1 MDTPST
7 RRRPVVTYGRQS
19 RRAPRALNLEL
30 DEIFSPVASP
40 NISPGLPSAHLKPM
54 LSSKSTNPTKSAY
67 NKPVVIPRK
76 PTSPNDSESGSS
88 TREEDQVTAQLDR
101 ETRLHP
107 TTNKELDLFD
117 VPSSDDEAAPP
128 PPPTRTSTV
137 TIKPRSTATATVNRE
152 LDLFDVPYSD
162 DEAAAPPTKTTV
174 KPPAPTA
181 HTLKRKRVANKP
193 TKNEKIAKAISAR
206 NEIPLQLPPIGPTDA
221 IMPKAKKAK
230 TKEDTGKKITEGG
243 RITKPVTKENG
254 KDNNAAEKAAAK
266 LTAKLQRGMNAIEPS
281 AIPAPPPARSRV
293 TRSVSRALSEEPPAT
308 IFDAPV
314 ERSQATTKKQEL
326 EGNTAK
332 KTAEAT
338 NGISGVSSAQPVPKQ
353 SPRKAKM
360 QKPPPPIMNS
370 PPPKKPASLGVIMEE
385 SPAPQKPAHGTTVL
399 NSKPPQLKT
408 VKEVPLKAM
417 GTKQVPT
424 KAAAPEKPVQAKT
437 MPPKSPAKS
446 AQSKP
451 IAVAKTGEAKH
462 APVRQTTKTT
472 TTTTI
477 TTTKKVVSKIRTV
490 SKPEVVEKEKEKEK
504 DTAMEEAA
512 PSYSQQLGLFAYDES
527 SPEPVARPRKRLID
541 VLGGGQDGPR
551 KKSCSPSFSD
561 GDPESLEDGAVSLNR
576 ETSLNEATILSLQ
589 RSTTGGRGP
598 RITYARERSYRMND
612 ATSLEDMLNIPMDT
626 PLTPHEPARKKIEE
640 HIQPMEV
647 EEEKPRT
654 QIKNIHELRAAGEYN
669 RFVDDVEDLFLDI
682 EGGATIGQKRNG

>member
-1 MDTPST
+1 MDTPTT

-40 NISPGLPSAHLKPM
+40 KNSPGLPSVHLKPA
-54 LSSKSTNPTKSAY
+54 LSPKSTNPTKSAY

-76 PTSPNDSESGSS
+76 PTSPDDSESGSS

-128 PPPTRTSTV
+128 PHTRTSAV
-137 TIKPRSTATATVNRE
+137 TTKPRSTATATVSRE

-162 DEAAAPPTKTTV
+162 DEAPAPPTKTIT
-174 KPPAPTA
+174 KLPAPTA

-230 TKEDTGKKITEGG
+230 TKEDTTGEKKITEGG
-243 RITKPVTKENG
+243 RITKPVTKESG

-266 LTAKLQRGMNAIEPS
+266 LTAKLQRGMNAIEPT
-281 AIPAPPPARSRV
+281 AISAPPPARSRV

-308 IFDAPV
+308 IFEAPV
-314 ERSQATTKKQEL
+314 ERSQATTKKREL
-326 EGNTAK
+326 DGNTVK
-332 KTAEAT
+332 KTVEAT

-370 PPPKKPASLGVIMEE
+370 PPPKKPVSLGVIMEE
-385 SPAPQKPAHGTTVL
+385 SPAPQKLAHGTIVL

-408 VKEVPLKAM
+408 VKEVPKAVT
-417 GTKQVPT
+417 TKQVPT
-424 KAAAPEKPVQAKT
+424 KVAAPEKPVQAKT
-437 MPPKSPAKS
+437 MPPK
-446 AQSKP
+446 P
-451 IAVAKTGEAKH
+451 IAAAKTGEAKNLPPKLPSKD

-472 TTTTI
+472 TTTTT

-490 SKPEVVEKEKEKEK
+490 SKPEVGEKEIEQKK
-504 DTAMEEAA
+504 DTPMEETA
-512 PSYSQQLGLFAYDES
+512 PSYSQQLSLFAYDES
-527 SPEPVARPRKRLID
+527 SPEPIARPRKRLID

-551 KKSCSPSFSD
+551 KNSCSPFFSD
-561 GDPESLEDGAVSLNR
+561 GDPEGLEDGAVSLNQ